1 MPMNLSISFIVAL
14 VVGASM
20 RYGIESSWFTAIG
33 VGVVIFILTPFIVS
47 GVREKYLFSRIEREV
62 VEKHQRVD
70 EPPSSHRQD
79 AL

>member
-14 VVGASM
+14 VVGACI
-20 RYGIESSWFTAIG
+20 RYGIDSSWFTAIG
-33 VGVVIFILTPFIVS
+33 AGVVIFILTPFVVS
-47 GVREKYLFSRIEREV
+47 GVRARYLFRRIEREV
-62 VEKHQRVD
+62 VEKHQSVD